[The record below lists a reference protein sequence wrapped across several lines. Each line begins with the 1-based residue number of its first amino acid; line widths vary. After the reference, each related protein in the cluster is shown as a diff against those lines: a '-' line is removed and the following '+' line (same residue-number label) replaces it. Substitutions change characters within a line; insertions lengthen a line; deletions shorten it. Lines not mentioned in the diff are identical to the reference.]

1 MFGEFVW
8 WQGVV
13 EDRIDPLKLGRCRVR
28 ILGYHTDNKQEGVG
42 IPTEHLPWATPSQPI
57 TSAAM
62 NGIGTT
68 PMGPVE
74 GTWVFGFFRD
84 GKNAQEPVMMS
95 TFGGIPQKESVPS
108 KGFNDPKGKYP
119 LKTHIGTKNNDGTWT
134 GEPDVNRLAR
144 GGGAKVVPLKGTLQ
158 IKSSEDSPSLDYKRK
173 SRTKSVPIAD
183 AGNIRT
189 TSPNTNNINLYP
201 PGSEITGGGDTGVI
215 NADISDTTHGG
226 TAESATE
233 FHRWNEP
240 NPRYGGVKDSDVT
253 YLDSIKVTSL
263 YPHNHVRMSE
273 CGHVEEW
280 DDSPTSER
288 LHKFHKSGTFE
299 EIQPDGTKITKIVN
313 DEYEITLGKKN
324 VSITGTCNVTI
335 TGDCRMLYQGDLVQ
349 EVKGDYHLNVHG
361 DKRTKISGNEITEV
375 LADRKVVVNGNC
387 DLKVGKDQIINID
400 KDRTINV
407 IGDVKENITGNL
419 DEITQGTMFTGVG
432 ENTTLVSVKALDITS
447 LGDMGIS
454 TNSNFNHTVTG
465 NSTHK
470 ISGNASIDVLG
481 SFRHKI
487 TGITYKQYMSAF
499 HERWDGDKWTHTN
512 ANTFSRH
519 NSGTDHSCPADPPRS
534 GATSCAP
541 VEPSG
546 L

>member
-28 ILGYHTDNKQEGVG
+28 ILGYHTDNKDEGVG

-95 TFGGIPQKESVPS
+95 TFGGRPEAVANPKL
-108 KGFNDPKGKYP
+108 GFNDPKGVYP
-119 LKTHIGTKNNDGTWT
+119 LATHIGEQEDGTFI

-144 GGGAKVVPLKGTLQ
+144 GGGAKVVPLKGSLKTP
-158 IKSSEDSPSLDYKRK
+158 SAEDSPSLDRKRK

-215 NADISDTTHGG
+215 NADISDATHSGA
-226 TAESATE
+226 AESATE

-240 NPRYGGVKDSDVT
+240 NPRYGGVKDSDTT
-253 YLDSIKVTSL
+253 YLSTIELTSQ
-263 YPHNHVRMSE
+263 YPFNHVRMGES
-273 CGHVEEW
+273 GHVEEW
-280 DDSPTSER
+280 DDTKTSER
-288 LHKFHKSGTFE
+288 LHKYHTSGTFE
-299 EIQPDGTKITKIVN
+299 EIQPDGTKVVKVVG
-313 DEYEITLGKKN
+313 DEYEIILGKKN

-454 TNSNFNHTVTG
+454 TNSNCNITVTG
-465 NSTHK
+465 NVTETVFGNTLYK
-470 ISGNASIDVLG
+470 ISG
-481 SFRHKI
+481 
-487 TGITYKQYMSAF
+487 TYQQKV
-499 HERWDGDKWTHTN
+499 T
-512 ANTFSRH
+512 
-519 NSGTDHSCPADPPRS
+519 
-534 GATSCAP
+534 GATRLQYLNTLDERKHGHYKLYIGDDTSTVKASGKVDHNCPTTRTGTNSCNNAAS
-541 VEPSG
+541 VS
-546 L
+546 

>member
-13 EDRIDPLKLGRCRVR
+13 EDRVDPLKLGRCRVR
-28 ILGYHTDNKQEGVG
+28 ILGYHTDNKVEGVG

-95 TFGGIPQKESVPS
+95 TFGGRPEAVANPKV
-108 KGFNDPKGKYP
+108 GFNDPKGVYP
-119 LKTHIGTKNNDGTWT
+119 LATHIGEQEDGTFI
-134 GEPDVNRLAR
+134 GEPDTNRLAR
-144 GGGAKVVPLKGTLQ
+144 GGGANPVPLKGSLKTP
-158 IKSSEDSPSLDYKRK
+158 SAEDSPSLDRKRK

-215 NADISDTTHGG
+215 NADISDATHGG
-226 TAESATE
+226 SAESATE

-253 YLDSIKVTSL
+253 YLSTIEFTSQ
-263 YPHNHVRMSE
+263 YPFNHVRMSE
-273 CGHVEEW
+273 SGHVEEW
-280 DDSPTSER
+280 DDTITSER
-288 LHKFHKSGTFE
+288 LHKYHTSGTFE
-299 EIQPDGTKITKIVN
+299 EIQPDGTKVVKVVG
-313 DEYEITLGKKN
+313 DEYEIILGKKN

-454 TNSNFNHTVTG
+454 TNSNCNITVTG
-465 NSTHK
+465 NVTETVFGNTLYK
-470 ISGNASIDVLG
+470 ISG
-481 SFRHKI
+481 
-487 TGITYKQYMSAF
+487 TYQQKV
-499 HERWDGDKWTHTN
+499 T
-512 ANTFSRH
+512 
-519 NSGTDHSCPADPPRS
+519 
-534 GATSCAP
+534 GATRLQYLNTLDERKHGHYKLYIGDDTSTVKASGKVDHNCPTTRTGTNSCNNAAS
-541 VEPSG
+541 VS
-546 L
+546 

>member
-28 ILGYHTDNKQEGVG
+28 ILGYHTDNKEDGVG

-95 TFGGIPQKESVPS
+95 TFGGRPEAVANPKL
-108 KGFNDPKGKYP
+108 GFNDPKGVYP
-119 LKTHIGTKNNDGTWT
+119 LATHIGEQEDGTFI

-144 GGGAKVVPLKGTLQ
+144 GGGAKVVPLKGSLKTP
-158 IKSSEDSPSLDYKRK
+158 SAEDSPSLDRKRK

-189 TSPNTNNINLYP
+189 TIPNTDKINLYP
-201 PGSEITGGGDTGVI
+201 PGSEVSGGGDTGVI
-215 NADISDTTHGG
+215 NADISDATHGG
-226 TAESATE
+226 SAESATE

-253 YLDSIKVTSL
+253 YLSTIELTSQ

-273 CGHVEEW
+273 SGHVEEW
-280 DDSPTSER
+280 DDTKTSER
-288 LHKFHKSGTFE
+288 LHKYHTSGTFE
-299 EIQPDGTKITKIVN
+299 EIQPDGTKVVKVVG
-313 DEYEITLGKKN
+313 DEYEIVLGKKN

-335 TGDCRMLYQGDLVQ
+335 TGDCRMLYQGNLVQ
-349 EVKGDYHLNVHG
+349 EVKGHYHLNVHK
-361 DKRTKISGNEITEV
+361 DMRTKISGNQITEV

-454 TNSNFNHTVTG
+454 TNSNFNHSVTL
-465 NSTHK
+465 NSTHD
-470 ISGNASIDVLG
+470 IGGNKTI
-481 SFRHKI
+481 
-487 TGITYKQYMSAF
+487 GIGGFESKTIGNNYTINVTETYSLSA
-499 HERWDGDKWTHTN
+499 KLATT
-512 ANTFSRH
+512 TT
-519 NSGTDHSCPADPPRS
+519 SGTYGVTASRID
-534 GATSCAP
+534 
-541 VEPSG
+541 
-546 L
+546 LN